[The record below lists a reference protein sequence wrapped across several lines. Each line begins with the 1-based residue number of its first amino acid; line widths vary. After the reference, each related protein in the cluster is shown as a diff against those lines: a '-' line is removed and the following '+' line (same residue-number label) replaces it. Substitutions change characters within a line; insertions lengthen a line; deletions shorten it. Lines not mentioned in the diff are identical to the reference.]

1 MKKLFAMFLAIL
13 MASSLAA
20 CGNSGSGNAAAGS
33 AAASGSAASS
43 ASNAQY
49 TLVIGSTVQDDSA
62 SGKAL
67 LDYFK
72 PYVEEHS
79 NGQIQV
85 EVQNNSVLGNDQEL
99 FEALQLNTI
108 QGDFGPMSTLS
119 SFSADYSVCDL
130 PYLFADK
137 DSAYAALDGDF
148 GAALAKNLPSLGMR
162 LLAYGE
168 NAFRNISNSKRVINT
183 MEDLKGLKIRVMQ
196 SNVYIATYSALGCN
210 PTPMAF
216 SELYTALQQG
226 TVDGQDNGVV
236 LTYTSKLY
244 EVQKY
249 YTFTGHIYAANA
261 MVFSEQFFQ
270 SLPQDL
276 QQVLTDGSLY
286 AMKNQRQM
294 NTQMEDQLIET
305 MKSSGLQVNNLSADE
320 TAKFKAATASVWDKF
335 SNTVSA
341 DIFKMAESVR
351 DAG

>member
-13 MASSLAA
+13 MVSSLAA
-20 CGNSGSGNAAAGS
+20 CGNSGSGNAAGS
-33 AAASGSAASS
+33 AAASGSAAGS
-43 ASNAQY
+43 ASGETY
-49 TLVIGSTVQDDSA
+49 TLVVGSTVQDDSA

-67 LDYFK
+67 IEYFK

-79 NGQIQV
+79 NGRIQV
-85 EVQNNSVLGNDQEL
+85 EVQNNSVLGSDREL
-99 FEALQLNTI
+99 YEALQLNTV
-108 QGDFGPMSTLS
+108 QCSFGPLSTLAN
-119 SFSADYSVCDL
+119 FDKNFSVCDL

-137 DSAYAALDGDF
+137 DTAYSSLDGDF
-148 GAALAKNLPSLGMR
+148 GAALAKNLPSVGMR

-168 NAFRNISNSKRVINT
+168 NAFRNISNNVRPINT
-183 MEDLKGLKIRVMQ
+183 LEDLKGMKIRVME
-196 SNVYIATYSALGCN
+196 SNVNIATYSALGCN

-249 YTFTGHIYAANA
+249 YTFTGHLYAANA
-261 MVFSEQFFQ
+261 MVFSEAFYQ

-276 QQVLTDGSLY
+276 QQVLLDGSQY
-286 AMKNQRQM
+286 AMKNQRQL

-320 TAKFKAATASVWDKF
+320 TAKFKAATAGVWDKF
-335 SNTVSA
+335 SSTINS
-341 DIFKMAESVR
+341 DIFTMAKAIK
-351 DAG
+351 DKA